1 MSMLNELK
9 NRTNLTTTEN
19 GAITHETS
27 NSYVLDLFAQGSA
40 IRNKNARN
48 RQEVNESFDKQRI
61 FSMFDKA
68 YAEDKLLTLKVL
80 FYMRDVRGG
89 QGERE
94 IFKLLL
100 NHLAIKE
107 PEVVRKNL
115 SLIAEYGRYD
125 DLYCL
130 FDTSLK
136 DDVLKLFKEQLE
148 EDLKSEYPS
157 LLAKWLKSENTSS
170 ITSRQLARETM
181 KGLGLSPKRYRKT
194 LSLLRKK
201 LKIVERDLSSKNY
214 DEIDYSKIPSK
225 AAMQYR
231 QAFLRNDEERY
242 TEYLD
247 KLKNGDKSVKVNAKT
262 LYPYEIV
269 NKVYESYWSTNE
281 ITKETKTLM
290 DAMWKSLP
298 DYINGSDLNGIAVVD
313 TSGSMEGL
321 PMEVAISLGIYLG
334 ERNVGPYK
342 NHFITFSHKPKLQEI
357 IGSDIY
363 EKVNNL
369 SKADWGGNTNI
380 EAVFDLILDVAIKNN
395 MKQDDIPNKVFIIS
409 DMEFDS
415 CARSNNYKNDF
426 WTNESFGI
434 AEQKTLFQ
442 EITERYEK
450 AGYKMPGLVFWNV
463 NSRNNNIPMTMSDS
477 GIQLVSGCS
486 PSIFEAL
493 LQNQFL
499 SAYDLMLKVINT
511 TRYSAITI

>member
-1 MSMLNELK
+1 
-9 NRTNLTTTEN
+9 
-19 GAITHETS
+19 
-27 NSYVLDLFAQGSA
+27 
-40 IRNKNARN
+40 
-48 RQEVNESFDKQRI
+48 
-61 FSMFDKA
+61 
-68 YAEDKLLTLKVL
+68 
-80 FYMRDVRGG
+80 
-89 QGERE
+89 
-94 IFKLLL
+94 
-100 NHLAIKE
+100 
-107 PEVVRKNL
+107 
-115 SLIAEYGRYD
+115 
-125 DLYCL
+125 
-130 FDTSLK
+130 
-136 DDVLKLFKEQLE
+136 
-148 EDLKSEYPS
+148 
-157 LLAKWLKSENTSS
+157 
-170 ITSRQLARETM
+170 M

-269 NKVYESYWSTNE
+269 NKVYESYWVRNE

-342 NHFITFSHKPKLQEI
+342 DHFITFSHKPKLQEI

-369 SKADWGGNTNI
+369 SKADWGSNTNI
-380 EAVFDLILDVAIKNN
+380 EAVFDLILDIAIKNN

-415 CARSNNYKNDF
+415 CAKSNNYENDY
-426 WTNESFGI
+426 WNNKSFGI

-499 SAYDLMLKVINT
+499 SAYDLMLKVINAP
-511 TRYSAITI
+511 RYSAITI